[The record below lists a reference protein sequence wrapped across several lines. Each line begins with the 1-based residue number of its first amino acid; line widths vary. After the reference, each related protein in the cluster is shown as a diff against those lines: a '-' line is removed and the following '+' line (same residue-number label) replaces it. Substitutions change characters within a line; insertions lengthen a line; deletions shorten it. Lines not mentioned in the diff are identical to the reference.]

1 MVHRPYADCC
11 IRSNPLTAS
20 EGKIWRMDPKTITH
34 LPGLPY
40 PRRRMRQRKTDMPRG
55 CAAFNMEGM
64 KS

>member
-1 MVHRPYADCC
+1 MVHHPYADCC

-40 PRRRMRQRKTDMPRG
+40 PR
-55 CAAFNMEGM
+55 
-64 KS
+64 